1 MVAIVL
7 IMQTPVGYQTDFK
20 VKSLWLIS
28 SSLCWKQIISR
39 YSILQ
44 LLQNIIKITT
54 KIYCNA
60 FQNIIELYRYC
71 IVHIMHISL

>member
-7 IMQTPVGYQTDFK
+7 IIMQTPVGYQTDFK

-44 LLQNIIKITT
+44 NITKYYKNNDEDLLQ
-54 KIYCNA
+54 
-60 FQNIIELYRYC
+60 C
-71 IVHIMHISL
+71 ISEYNRIV